1 MTVCVTR
8 CVDTDSHMRSWKS
21 CSCVGVTVTAPPT
34 VFVGSVFSVSA
45 SHAAV
50 LYTTQQTAVTSHS

>member
-1 MTVCVTR
+1 
-8 CVDTDSHMRSWKS
+8 MRSWKS

-50 LYTTQQTAVTSHS
+50 LCTTQQTVVTSHSYSASHAAVLYTTQ